1 VGHEHSLLR
10 VYEPYPGDHQRLE
23 TDIPTIIRRIEPPIL
38 ESGQS
43 VLRVRHPAPPSSL
56 SVFGRLGESIEIGVR
71 PPHRAPERAQ
81 MSSHAVSLRFSLCR
95 LGIRCR
101 CPGYLTFRTAFCER
115 HSSGISICRV
125 SASAIR
131 LVGCRPST
139 MNPTTVSRQ
148 HKFGQNGVIE
158 EDRIF
163 GSS

>member
-1 VGHEHSLLR
+1 
-10 VYEPYPGDHQRLE
+10 
-23 TDIPTIIRRIEPPIL
+23 
-38 ESGQS
+38 
-43 VLRVRHPAPPSSL
+43 
-56 SVFGRLGESIEIGVR
+56 
-71 PPHRAPERAQ
+71 
-81 MSSHAVSLRFSLCR
+81 MSSHAALLRFSLCR

-131 LVGCRPST
+131 LVGCRPSR

-158 EDRIF
+158 EERFWLILTAQ
-163 GSS
+163 GAEMRSKVEQVSEGKRKRLCQSG